1 MCPRVKS
8 AGMALVLKV
17 CSPASN
23 GGWGLGGEQA
33 GLQVREN
40 GQREDT
46 NLFLSRFH
54 VMKFRQFFEKKI

>member
-1 MCPRVKS
+1 
-8 AGMALVLKV
+8 MALVLKV